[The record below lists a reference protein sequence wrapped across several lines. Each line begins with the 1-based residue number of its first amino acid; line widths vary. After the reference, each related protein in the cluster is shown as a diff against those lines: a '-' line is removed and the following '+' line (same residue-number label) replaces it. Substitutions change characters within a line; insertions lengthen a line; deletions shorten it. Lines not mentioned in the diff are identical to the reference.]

1 MRTLK
6 FETTDAVFQFAL
18 EDFVMG
24 LKSRVAWH
32 ESNEL
37 IEFQIAHSQDVVEI
51 SQEKKSLL
59 FVALDLLA
67 SDEGSLFCKICGKE
81 HQASERV
88 SFPVGAGENPLKT
101 KVGHPGG
108 MLRRLLR
115 RQRRLPLFGG
125 KGYQCPDG
133 HELISVITW
142 RT

>member
-1 MRTLK
+1 MRAAR
-6 FETTDAVFQFAL
+6 FGTTDAVFQFAL

-67 SDEGSLFCKICGKE
+67 SDEGSLFCKVCGKE
-81 HQASERV
+81 HQASELV
-88 SFPVGAGENPLKT
+88 SFPVGAGENPLT
-101 KVGHPGG
+101 AKVGYWEIVLKRIFGRPGR
-108 MLRRLLR
+108 M
-115 RQRRLPLFGG
+115 PLFGG
-125 KGYQCPDG
+125 KGYQWPEG
-133 HELISVITW
+133 HELISLVTW